1 MSTRGLYGIRKNGI
15 DKCTYNHS
23 DSYPDWLGKKVLEF
37 CATNSVERL
46 SRLFDNI
53 EMVTEDAT
61 PTEEQIEICKKAG
74 YVNLD
79 VINRSEKDWYC
90 LLRNLQGNFK
100 AYTKCIED
108 DSRVFMTD
116 GVGFIEDSLFCE
128 YAYIIN
134 IDDEVLEYYE
144 GFQKT
149 PQIDNRYGTTPDDN
163 GYYPCKLEFTIPLDE
178 IGFENV
184 DKFVTKM
191 ETGLDEEDVKAY
203 QKLIDEYDLSEED
216 AKAITE
222 DGKADRVCG
231 IYEDTYDVGR
241 EYLINVHGI
250 PDFLENYV
258 DFERFGEDEVE
269 NTDAWYQLPSGK
281 YAHLS

>member
-1 MSTRGLYGIRKNGI
+1 M
-15 DKCTYNHS
+15 HF
-23 DSYPDWLGKKVLEF
+23 V
-37 CATNSVERL
+37 
-46 SRLFDNI
+46 
-53 EMVTEDAT
+53 
-61 PTEEQIEICKKAG
+61 
-74 YVNLD
+74 
-79 VINRSEKDWYC
+79 
-90 LLRNLQGNFK
+90 
-100 AYTKCIED
+100 
-108 DSRVFMTD
+108 
-116 GVGFIEDSLFCE
+116 
-128 YAYIIN
+128 YA
-134 IDDEVLEYYE
+134 LK
-144 GFQKT
+144 F
-149 PQIDNRYGTTPDDN
+149 
-163 GYYPCKLEFTIPLDE
+163 PCKLEFTIPLDE

-191 ETGLDEEDVKAY
+191 ETGLDEEDAEAY

-241 EYLINVHGI
+241 EYLINVYGI

-269 NTDAWYQLPSGK
+269 NMDAWYQLPSGK